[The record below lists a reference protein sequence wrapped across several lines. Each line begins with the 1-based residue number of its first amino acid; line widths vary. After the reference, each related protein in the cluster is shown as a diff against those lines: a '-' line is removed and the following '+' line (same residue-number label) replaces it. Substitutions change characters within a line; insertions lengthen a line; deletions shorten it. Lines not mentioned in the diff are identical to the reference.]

1 MNQFQIMRER
11 ERLKNLQYWLTRAP
25 MSGVLLFGGAFFQMG
40 IALMAV
46 CLIALGFSIY
56 ILRTLI
62 QLGKKG
68 WVVTYV
74 LLIGVPFFVCLIPD
88 ESGLA
93 VNALLFIP
101 LALFFFYCLILRYSI
116 TEWLSDLG
124 DEKAFDLQQKQEKQF
139 DTVWDRL
146 R

>member
-1 MNQFQIMRER
+1 MNQFQIMREH
-11 ERLKNLQYWLTRAP
+11 ERLKSLQYWLTRAP
-25 MSGVLLFGGAFFQMG
+25 MSGVLLLGGAFFSNG
-40 IALMAV
+40 YCPRGCLSV
-46 CLIALGFSIY
+46 CVWLFSVPPSDSY
-56 ILRTLI
+56 PVR
-62 QLGKKG
+62 KKG
-68 WVVTYV
+68 WVITYTI
-74 LLIGVPFFVCLIPD
+74 LIGVPFLVCLIPD
-88 ESGLA
+88 ESDLA

-101 LALFFFYCLILRYSI
+101 LALFFFYCWILRYSI